1 MAEPYRGL
9 RKSRVGIVVKDRM
22 DKTVLVQ
29 VERTVMH
36 PRYKK
41 YVRRR
46 AKYMA
51 HDERGEYRVGDRVEI
66 METRPLS
73 RHKRWRVLKLIERPE
88 IK

>member
-1 MAEPYRGL
+1 MEEPKRGL
-9 RKSRVGIVVKDRM
+9 RKTRVGIVVKDRM

-29 VERTVMH
+29 VERMVMH
-36 PRYKK
+36 ARYKK

-51 HDERGEYRVGDRVEI
+51 HDERGDYRVGDRVEI

-73 RHKRWRVLKLIERPE
+73 RHKRWRILRLIERPE